1 VCVSISIYIYIYIC
15 IYLSIYL
22 ENDVIYAQML
32 RDAERVSN
40 LARERAASLSEK
52 SKEVEELK
60 DQLQQAATAK
70 EVCVCVC
77 ARARACAYVYQV
89 RLSECACMYLT
100 FCMQE
105 SLGRLATAQA
115 ELLVAKTDAA
125 AASHRAAQLAAEE
138 QVCLFLCLCVSGYVL
153 SLCVCLVCLKFVSK

>member
-1 VCVSISIYIYIYIC
+1 
-15 IYLSIYL
+15 
-22 ENDVIYAQML
+22 ML

-70 EVCVCVC
+70 EVCVCV
-77 ARARACAYVYQV
+77 RARV
-89 RLSECACMYLT
+89 CACVRACVRAHMCIRYVCLSVRACISHV
-100 FCMQE
+100 CMQE

-138 QVCLFLCLCVSGYVL
+138 QVCLCLRLCVSGYVFV
-153 SLCVCLVCLKFVSK
+153 SLCPSRVSQVCV